1 MQGSSINELSK
12 RKKIGFITF
21 AHLPWTVPSR
31 ITTIQF
37 RQLRTSNLFRKERKK
52 KSGFRKE
59 KKIKLFVLNCHLCS
73 VDIFKDSLLWNFIFS
88 PAFFVIVS
96 YYTVSC
102 IRLVL
107 KILIYFILK
116 EIYFKSSNVFKF
128 VNRTNENIPICSG
141 VSSIIKC
148 LLVEQF
154 DIMRRVK
161 PIVMLINLKLF
172 PKKLNLQIIF

>member
-1 MQGSSINELSK
+1 MRTCHELFHRGSPPYNLDNCALQTSSEKKGRK
-12 RKKIGFITF
+12 RVVFGK
-21 AHLPWTVPSR
+21 
-31 ITTIQF
+31 
-37 RQLRTSNLFRKERKK
+37 KK
-52 KSGFRKE
+52 KSNY
-59 KKIKLFVLNCHLCS
+59 LFWTVICVLL
-73 VDIFKDSLLWNFIFS
+73 IFSRIHFFEILFFS

-148 LLVEQF
+148 LIVEQF